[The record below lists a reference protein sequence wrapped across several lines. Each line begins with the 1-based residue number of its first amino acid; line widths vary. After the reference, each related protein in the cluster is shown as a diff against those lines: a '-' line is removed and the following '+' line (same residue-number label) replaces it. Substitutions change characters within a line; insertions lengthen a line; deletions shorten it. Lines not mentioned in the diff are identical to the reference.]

1 LTKGKAPLISVG
13 LALALYGLISLAFEI
28 LILISSYD
36 RLVLTVWAALNPL
49 FVVYVLNSNMAG
61 TLSSLSLFANVSTT
75 PLAIATLLFWLWPC
89 AFIASGFT
97 VVVASRD

>member
-1 LTKGKAPLISVG
+1 LTKGKVPLISVG
-13 LALALYGLISLAFEI
+13 LALGLYGLISLAFEI
-28 LILISSYD
+28 LISSYNG
-36 RLVLTVWAALNPL
+36 LVLTVWTALNPP
-49 FVVYVLNSNMAG
+49 FVVYVLSSNMAG
-61 TLSSLSLFANVSTT
+61 TLSSSLSLFADVSTT